1 MNKEIKKLT
10 WEYFIEQKVMEVV
23 MFMMMIIGG
32 FIILFAIPIALGTL
46 IGDGYSEF
54 CGLNGGSVSQCGIR
68 ETWFEGISYIFLG
81 STIGFILFLIV
92 MKFNKLIHDWIKSNW
107 EEAEERAKREVRRK

>member
-23 MFMMMIIGG
+23 MFMMVIIGG

-46 IGDGYSEF
+46 IGDGYSEL
-54 CGLNGGSVSQCGIR
+54 CGWNDGSVSQCGIE
-68 ETWFEGISYIFLG
+68 ETWVEGMSYIFL
-81 STIGFILFLIV
+81 GFILFLI
-92 MKFNKLIHDWIKSNW
+92 FIIIRDWIKSNW
-107 EEAEERAKREVRRK
+107 EEAEERAKKEVRRK